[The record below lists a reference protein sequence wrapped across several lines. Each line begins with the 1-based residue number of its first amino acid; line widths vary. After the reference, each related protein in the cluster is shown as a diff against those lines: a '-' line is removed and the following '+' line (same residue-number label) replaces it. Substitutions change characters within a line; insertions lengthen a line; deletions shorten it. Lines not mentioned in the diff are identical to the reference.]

1 VTKWI
6 EAGAPK
12 TRAIPRID
20 LATRED
26 IAGILDPQERT
37 NARGVTL
44 SVPISR
50 EWFEAAMFKMPIIV
64 ARRDGLVVGYVV
76 SSSLAAHAYSPIIQ
90 GMLRAYRGSD
100 DAYNYGPICV
110 AEGERCRRLAG
121 EMSYLG

>member
-1 VTKWI
+1 MDFR

-26 IAGILDPQERT
+26 IAGILDLQERNLPT
-37 NARGVTL
+37 HGGTL
-44 SVPISR
+44 SGPISR

-76 SSSLAAHAYSPIIQ
+76 SSSLAAHAYSPIIR

-110 AEGERCRRLAG
+110 AEGERCRGLAG